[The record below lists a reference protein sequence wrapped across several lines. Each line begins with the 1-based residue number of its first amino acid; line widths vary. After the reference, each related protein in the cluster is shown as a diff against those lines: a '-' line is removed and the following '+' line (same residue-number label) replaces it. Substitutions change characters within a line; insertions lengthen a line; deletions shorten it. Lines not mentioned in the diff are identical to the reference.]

1 MDIINLLLLI
11 LAGFLGGLL
20 NTVASSGSAVTL
32 PAMIFIGLSPQ
43 VANATNRVA
52 LLVGF
57 IMATYKY
64 HKAGL
69 VDWKRGMQ
77 LAPMIIIGT
86 IEHSQMSTNC
96 TSW

>member
-1 MDIINLLLLI
+1 MDITSLLLI
-11 LAGFLGGLL
+11 IIAGFIGGLL

-43 VANATNRVA
+43 IANGTNRVA

-57 IMATYKY
+57 LLATYKY

-69 VDWKRGMQ
+69 VDWKRSLK

-86 IEHSQMSTNC
+86 FIGSIFVG
-96 TSW
+96 